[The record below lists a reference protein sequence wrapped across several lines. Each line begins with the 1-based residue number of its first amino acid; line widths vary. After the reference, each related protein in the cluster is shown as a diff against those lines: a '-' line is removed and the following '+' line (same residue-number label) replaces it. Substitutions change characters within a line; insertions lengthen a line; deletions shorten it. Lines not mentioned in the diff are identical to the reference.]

1 MDHQEPACPFDTTAY
16 TGVPDSAP
24 TMTVEDIPALI
35 ARLDRLYARED
46 YPAAET
52 LLKEAKERALAGN
65 DWRSRLSIVSE
76 ELGLTRKMMKEPE
89 ALVAVREAKQLI
101 EEHGMGRTV
110 SGATVLLNAATTLKC
125 FGRAEESEPLFEH
138 VARVYAD
145 YLDRT
150 DYRFAGLYN
159 NMALTFTDLG
169 KYEKAERYFGL
180 ALDTL
185 EHCDNSLC
193 DTAVTWVN
201 LAECYDR
208 QDSEDERISACME
221 QAGECLLSPEVPMD
235 GYYAFT
241 VGKCLPDFERFG
253 FFYYTAQLKKRMEH
267 INGLS

>member
-1 MDHQEPACPFDTTAY
+1 MDHQEPACPFDTSAY
-16 TGVPDSAP
+16 TGTPDSTLTLTA
-24 TMTVEDIPALI
+24 EAIPALI
-35 ARLDRLYARED
+35 ERLDRRYARED
-46 YPAAET
+46 YPAAES
-52 LLKEAKERALAGN
+52 LLKEAKARTLTVN

-89 ALVAVREAKQLI
+89 ALAAIDEAKQLI
-101 EEHGMGRTV
+101 EDHDMGRTV

-125 FGRAEESEPLFEH
+125 FVRAEESEPLFEH
-138 VARVYAD
+138 VARVYSD
-145 YLDRT
+145 HLDCT

-159 NMALTFTDLG
+159 NMALTFADLG
-169 KYEKAERYFGL
+169 RYEKAERYFGL

-208 QDSEDERISACME
+208 QDSEDERIVACME
-221 QAGECLLSPEVPMD
+221 QAGECLLSPEILVD

-241 VGKCLPDFERFG
+241 VGKCLPAFERFG
-253 FFYYTAQLKKRMEH
+253 FFYYTAQLRKRMEH